1 MAKRRAGRTGSW
13 FAVGLIAA
21 AVAVLVGISAGGD
34 VATPPDT
41 QPRAAEPDSSPGTT
55 PDSPGSAEPDETPGS
70 DSPNSGETGPPPF
83 RAFRWTSWWNT
94 PVPDDAPTHRHAT
107 EILDYLR
114 TAEESGPGCLTLA
127 GAGSNR
133 WGHPIYWAKRSDP
146 QYDVTGINGDRPDE
160 LDSLRIPEGA
170 EPADNSDGHMSI
182 YDRAR
187 GYVVALTD
195 GEYDEDSDTWTAS
208 GATVTYLR
216 SNGYHVGTGRSDEPR
231 NRGSHRGNNGATM
244 AVPWAAV
251 QAGEIRHVLKVA
263 SGPEVSNRF
272 VFPMVGSDGEYDG
285 NAVEVPPQGLRLR
298 IKPDI
303 DLTEILDDDEA
314 LVIAEALQRYGFYIG
329 DSGGTTALKLE
340 DTVAQGRG
348 QLWDLGTDALCGLPF
363 TDEYWDVLVPGYD
376 PTR

>member
-1 MAKRRAGRTGSW
+1 MQKRHAGRTGSW
-13 FAVGLIAA
+13 FVIVLIAA
-21 AVAVLVGISAGGD
+21 AAAVVMSFSAGGD
-34 VATPPDT
+34 VVTPSAT
-41 QPRAAEPDSSPGTT
+41 QPGASEPDDSADVV
-55 PDSPGSAEPDETPGS
+55 PDDPGSAEPDGTGQVEY
-70 DSPNSGETGPPPF
+70 PNSGETGPRAF
-83 RAFRWTSWWNT
+83 RAFRWNSWWNT
-94 PVPDDAPTHRHAT
+94 PVSQDAPTHPHAT

-146 QYDVTGINGDRPDE
+146 EYDVTGVNGDRPDE
-160 LDSLRIPEGA
+160 LDSLRIPLGA

-216 SNGYHVGTGRSDEPR
+216 SNGLHVGTGRSDEPR

-285 NAVEVPPQGLRLR
+285 TAAEVPPQGLRFR
-298 IKPDI
+298 IKPDL
-303 DLTEILDDDEA
+303 DLRELIRDDEA

-348 QLWDLGTDALCGLPF
+348 QLWGLEGDALCALPF

-376 PTR
+376 PSR